1 MKISTKVEYGIIAL
15 IDIAINSRMN
25 EVVTVISI
33 AERQGISKNYLEQIL
48 TPLRQA
54 GITNGT
60 KGSQGGYTL
69 TQKPE
74 GLKLSTILNALDST
88 LLNVASDTDTKCD
101 QNIKRAIRTTLWDK
115 LDASF
120 NKIAENMTLA
130 DLVEE
135 YHSCNDSGAM
145 FYI

>member
-1 MKISTKVEYGIIAL
+1 MKISTKVEYGIVAL
-15 IDIAINSRMN
+15 IDIAVNSEN
-25 EVVTVISI
+25 KEVVTVISI

-54 GITNGT
+54 GIISGT

-69 TQKPE
+69 VDKPDR
-74 GLKLSTILNALDST
+74 LRVSTILNALDST
-88 LLNVASDTDTKCD
+88 LLNVSFENSMKCEPSII
-101 QNIKRAIRTTLWDK
+101 QAIKNSIWDE
-115 LDASF
+115 LDDSF
-120 NKIAENMTLA
+120 NKLANSLTLA

-135 YHSCNDSGAM
+135 YKRGNQNAAM

>member
-1 MKISTKVEYGIIAL
+1 MKISTKVEYGIVAL
-15 IDIAINSRMN
+15 IDIAVNSEN
-25 EVVTVISI
+25 KEVVTVISI

-54 GITNGT
+54 GIISGT

-69 TQKPE
+69 IDKPDR
-74 GLKLSTILNALDST
+74 LKVSTILNALDSS
-88 LLNVASDTDTKCD
+88 LLNVSFENSMKCEPSIIEA
-101 QNIKRAIRTTLWDK
+101 IKNSIWDELDKKFNELANSLTL
-115 LDASF
+115 S
-120 NKIAENMTLA
+120 

-135 YHSCNDSGAM
+135 YKRGNQNAAM